1 MTRCFGDKA
10 GIPAGI
16 ICEPEI
22 RKFSL
27 FPEEEAVVVLGSD
40 GIFEF
45 LSNIEVFK
53 VIEPYLHESK
63 LKIASEKLVFEA
75 AESWKRVTFFF
86 NSLKFYKSRFFFFFK
101 ESEV

>member
-75 AESWKRVTFFF
+75 AESWKRVA
-86 NSLKFYKSRFFFFFK
+86 FFFFIH
-101 ESEV
+101 